1 MVNIRK
7 LEAELWK
14 SGDMLRSGELLPKGY
29 TEWRKAIIELIEKA
43 KYQTSLRVN
52 ADLLSLYWHIG
63 CDILEKQKREGWGTQ
78 VVNQLSRDL
87 MQRFPD
93 DRGYSSRNLKEMRR
107 FADAYPDFPIVQVSL
122 AQLQKYPIL
131 KTTLAELQKIQFGQV
146 GLAQIKADEE
156 MVQLPLTQITWYHH
170 ISLLSKVKDPAERAF
185 YIMATASEGWTRDTM
200 LAQIES
206 GYIHAKG
213 KSINNFAITLPPIQ
227 SDLARQAFKDPYK
240 FSFLGTVALQ
250 NELDIEKKL
259 TERITDFL
267 IEMGRGFAFVGRQY
281 HITVDGDD
289 YYIDLLMYHLKL
301 HCYVVVELKAVEFIP
316 EFVSKLNFYIS
327 AVDEYVKTSDDKPTI
342 GLLLCRT
349 KSDTKARFALRGIT
363 QPLGI
368 AQYETEKLFADV
380 ASALPQIDEIEK
392 ELEEDEV

>member
-1 MVNIRK
+1 MTFQVEK
-7 LEAELWK
+7 F
-14 SGDMLRSGELLPKGY
+14 SGGELLPKGY
-29 TEWRKAIIELIEKA
+29 TEWRKGIIELIEKA

-63 CDILEKQKREGWGTQ
+63 CDILEKQKREGWGAQ
-78 VVNQLSRDL
+78 VINQLSQDL

-93 DRGYSSRNLKEMRR
+93 DRGYSARNLREMKR
-107 FADAYPDFPIVQVSL
+107 FAESYPDFPFVQVSL
-122 AQLQKYPIL
+122 AKLQGGTIWQAS
-131 KTTLAELQKIQFGQV
+131 LAKLESHDGFIQV
-146 GLAQIKADEE
+146 
-156 MVQLPLTQITWYHH
+156 PLTQITWYHH
-170 ISLLSKVKDPAERAF
+170 ISLLPKVKDVAERAF

-200 LAQIES
+200 LTQVAN

-213 KSINNFAITLPPIQ
+213 NSINNFEHTLPPVQ

-327 AVDEYVKTSDDKPTI
+327 AVDEYVKTPDDKPTI

-392 ELEEDEV
+392 ELEEDKA

>member
-1 MVNIRK
+1 MTFQVEK
-7 LEAELWK
+7 FT
-14 SGDMLRSGELLPKGY
+14 SGELLPKGY
-29 TEWRKAIIELIEKA
+29 TEWRKGIIELIEKA

-63 CDILEKQKREGWGTQ
+63 CDILEKQKREGWGAQ
-78 VVNQLSRDL
+78 VVNQLSQDL

-93 DRGYSSRNLKEMRR
+93 DRGYSARNLREMKR
-107 FADAYPDFPIVQVSL
+107 FAESYPDFPFVQVSL
-122 AQLQKYPIL
+122 AKLQGGTIWQAS
-131 KTTLAELQKIQFGQV
+131 LAKLESHNGFIQV
-146 GLAQIKADEE
+146 
-156 MVQLPLTQITWYHH
+156 PLTQITWYHH
-170 ISLLSKVKDPAERAF
+170 ISLLPKVKDMAERAF

-200 LAQIES
+200 LTQIAN

-213 KSINNFAITLPPIQ
+213 NSINNFKHTLPPVQ

-327 AVDEYVKTSDDKPTI
+327 AVDEYYRSV
-342 GLLLCRT
+342 
-349 KSDTKARFALRGIT
+349 
-363 QPLGI
+363 
-368 AQYETEKLFADV
+368 
-380 ASALPQIDEIEK
+380 ALPYK
-392 ELEEDEV
+392 E